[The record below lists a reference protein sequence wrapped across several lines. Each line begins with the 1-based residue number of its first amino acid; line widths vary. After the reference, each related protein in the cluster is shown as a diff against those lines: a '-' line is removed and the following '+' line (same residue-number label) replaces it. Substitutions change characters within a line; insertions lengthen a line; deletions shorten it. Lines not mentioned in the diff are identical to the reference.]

1 MGINC
6 RSLWRAGS
14 AGVQWGCMLADKI
27 DDDLAKGINQVAIA
41 NLLDV
46 SPNTLY
52 GGIKVRRSGSS
63 RAIQDLQRGAG

>member
-1 MGINC
+1 M
-6 RSLWRAGS
+6 
-14 AGVQWGCMLADKI
+14 QWGCMRALMSPQSAMLADKI

-52 GGIKVRRSGSS
+52 GGMKVRRSGSS